1 MQKIL
6 VPVDGSKYSLKA
18 LNKAKLLA
26 EKFDSE
32 IIILHVVSDIIAV
45 NVDYKIDII
54 SQNISLGE
62 QLLEN
67 IKKDFE
73 QSDIKVSTIYKVGD
87 IAREIVDKADKEN
100 VDLIVMGSRGLGVIS
115 RTFLGSISHKVIN
128 NTDKS
133 VLIVK

>member
-1 MQKIL
+1 M
-6 VPVDGSKYSLKA
+6 
-18 LNKAKLLA
+18 
-26 EKFDSE
+26 
-32 IIILHVVSDIIAV
+32 VSDIIAV

>member
-6 VPVDGSKYSLKA
+6 VPVDGSKYSFKA

-26 EKFDSE
+26 EKFNSE
-32 IIILHVVSDIIAV
+32 IIILHVISDVIAV

-54 SQNISLGE
+54 SQNIALGE
-62 QLLEN
+62 QLLETV
-67 IKKDFE
+67 KKDFE
-73 QSDIKVSTIYKVGD
+73 QSSLKVQTLYKVGD
-87 IAREIVDKADKEN
+87 IAKEIVEKAEKDN